1 MSGASN
7 RNTKQE
13 GDVVLIDKQ
22 SEGRIWVI
30 TMNRPHR
37 MNSFG
42 DGMGGALTEAL
53 IAYRDDKQA
62 RVAVIT
68 GAGEKAFCA
77 GADLIATSE
86 GREAAKDVKSAPT
99 KAEINKD
106 KLDFINMS
114 EKLNLW
120 KPTIAAINGF
130 AIAGGFMMAMQCD
143 IRIMAEHAT
152 VGIAETRWNMPG
164 AAWMAPLTRQMPLG
178 CALELTM
185 WGDTKYD
192 AQRCYNIGWAQAVV
206 PKEKLMEMALAYADR
221 MLDMGPRSVS
231 NNKELVYR
239 GAYMEPSI
247 SFRYG
252 VAVEKNLR
260 GMADSIEGPKAFSE
274 KRRPNFI
281 NA

>member
-1 MSGASN
+1 MSEKSN
-7 RNTKQE
+7 RDTQQE
-13 GDVVLIDKQ
+13 GDVVLIDKRAD
-22 SEGRIWVI
+22 GRIWVI

-42 DGMGGALTEAL
+42 DGMAGALTAAFE
-53 IAYRDDKQA
+53 AYRDDPVA
-62 RVAVIT
+62 RIAVIT
-68 GAGEKAFCA
+68 GTGDKAFCA
-77 GADLIATSE
+77 GADLIETSE
-86 GREAAKDVKSAPT
+86 ARQAEKDGSPKP
-99 KAEINKD
+99 KKNMG
-106 KLDFINMS
+106 KLGFINMS
-114 EKLNLW
+114 ETLDLW

-164 AAWMAPLTRQMPLG
+164 AMWMAPLTRQMPLG

-206 PKEKLMEMALAYADR
+206 PKEKLMEIALAYADR
-221 MLDMGPRSVS
+221 MLDMGPKSVS
-231 NNKELVYR
+231 NNKEMVYR
-239 GAYMEPSI
+239 GAYMDPRDSA
-247 SFRYG
+247 RYG
-252 VAVEKNLR
+252 IVLERNLR
-260 GMADSIEGPKAFSE
+260 GMADSVEGPKAFSE